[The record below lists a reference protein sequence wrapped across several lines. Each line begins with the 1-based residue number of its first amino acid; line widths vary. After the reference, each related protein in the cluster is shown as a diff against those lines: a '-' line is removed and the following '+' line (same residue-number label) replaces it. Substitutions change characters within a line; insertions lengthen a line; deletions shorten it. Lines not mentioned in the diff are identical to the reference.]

1 MPITRSTSRPDCE
14 QHLENAAL
22 WQHIKKSCIKAAQGE
37 AFKEL
42 LVLIGAGGGKVP
54 YGAVQK
60 LIKKYNSNG
69 FKSVTRKNLYYRLDR
84 SKKTSTN

>member
-1 MPITRSTSRPDCE
+1 MPITRSTSWRDRE

-22 WQHIKKSCIKAAQGE
+22 WQHIKKSCIKAVQEE

-60 LIKKYNSNG
+60 LIKKYQSN
-69 FKSVTRKNLYYRLDR
+69 
-84 SKKTSTN
+84 